1 MRYKIVLQNAQK
13 YEAVIFRVVEE
24 PKLPEDTTV
33 TERKLILIA
42 KVREEVLEEMKN
54 NPTFTIT
61 RIEEA
66 PLEFREESY

>member
-13 YEAVIFRVVEE
+13 YEAVIFRDTDE
-24 PKLPEDTTV
+24 PKLPENTSV

-42 KVREEVLEEMKN
+42 KVREEVLEEMKD